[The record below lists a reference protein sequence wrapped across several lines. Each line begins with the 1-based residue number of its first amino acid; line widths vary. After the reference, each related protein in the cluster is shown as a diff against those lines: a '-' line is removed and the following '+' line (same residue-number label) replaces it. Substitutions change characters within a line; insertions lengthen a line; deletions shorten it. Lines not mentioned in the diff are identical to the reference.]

1 MHAVCRYNLVVVQS
15 SLRILDANF
24 NRARE
29 GLRVIEEFARFVWDD
44 AVLCGEAKRLR
55 HGLLDAIGGEAVR
68 ANVLSRDTGGD
79 VGTEVSTEAEGER
92 ADAGH
97 VVTAAFKR
105 VSEALRVIEEYSK
118 VGGKAARR
126 FERLRYDLY
135 ILEAAF
141 VRRMRPKALLDDL
154 RLYVIVTGSLCSRS
168 VGETVDAVLAGGADC
183 VQLREK
189 DADGGELLATAKLA
203 AGRCH
208 NAGRLFIMNDR
219 SDIARLAGADGVHV
233 GQEDLSVGEA
243 RRIVGP
249 AGIVGVSC
257 QTIEHARAAVLAG
270 ADYIGV
276 GPVFASRTK
285 QRAEIPGL
293 PLIEQVAV
301 EIRIPAV
308 AIAGID
314 RDTIDAVI
322 EAGARRVAICS
333 AIIGAGDIEGEAR
346 WFAEKLKSL

>member
-1 MHAVCRYNLVVVQS
+1 M
-15 SLRILDANF
+15 
-24 NRARE
+24 
-29 GLRVIEEFARFVWDD
+29 
-44 AVLCGEAKRLR
+44 
-55 HGLLDAIGGEAVR
+55 
-68 ANVLSRDTGGD
+68 
-79 VGTEVSTEAEGER
+79 
-92 ADAGH
+92 
-97 VVTAAFKR
+97 
-105 VSEALRVIEEYSK
+105 
-118 VGGKAARR
+118 
-126 FERLRYDLY
+126 
-135 ILEAAF
+135 
-141 VRRMRPKALLDDL
+141 LDDL
-154 RLYVIVTGSLCSRS
+154 RLYVSVTGTLCSRS
-168 VGETVDAVLAGGADC
+168 VAETVDAVLAGGADC

-189 DADGGELLATAKLA
+189 DASDGELLTTAKLA
-203 AGRCH
+203 AERCH
-208 NAGRLFIMNDR
+208 EAGRLFIMNDR
-219 SDIARLAGADGVHV
+219 PDIAQLAGADGVHV

-257 QTIEHARAAVLAG
+257 QRIEHARAAVLAG

-293 PLIEQVAV
+293 PLIEQVAA

-314 RDTIDAVI
+314 RNTIDAVI

-346 WFAEKLKSL
+346 WFAEKLGGLTP